1 MINPSSTIA
10 TMTMNHQ
17 SEGMNFWQ
25 HLNEL
30 RKRLLRSA
38 LAIIVGFSVAY
49 CFHKEIFR
57 ILRIPFD
64 TAYQNVFNTTPK
76 LISISMMEGFMVYLK
91 MSVLVGFFAASPV
104 IFYQLWKFIAPGLRE
119 NEKKHVVPF
128 VTLATIFFVG
138 GAVFGYFLVFPKG
151 FEYFL
156 TVTQGENIEPM
167 IQMDQYYRLA
177 SWMLVGFGASFEG
190 PLILLYLVFFRIL
203 STKQLINSWRGA
215 MVGILALSA
224 IITPTPDIG
233 TMVMMAVPLMAMY
246 GITILFSI
254 FLSRKDK
261 ANAVT

>member
-1 MINPSSTIA
+1 
-10 TMTMNHQ
+10 MNHQ

-38 LAIIVGFSVAY
+38 LAIMIGFSVAY
-49 CFHKEIFR
+49 CFHREIFR

-64 TAYQNVFNTTPK
+64 TAYQNVFNTKPI

-104 IFYQLWKFIAPGLRE
+104 IFYQLWKFIAPGLRD

-156 TVTQGENIEPM
+156 MVTQGENIEPM

-203 STKQLINSWRGA
+203 STKQLMQSWRGA
-215 MVGILALSA
+215 MIGILALSA

-233 TMVMMAVPLMAMY
+233 TMVMMSVPLMAMY

-261 ANAVT
+261 AKISSGS